1 MSTGT
6 GEVASSLGIVGLR
19 ISGRGDGSGGGTTTA
34 LRIVGLGIS
43 GSGRRRRRCKEGAGS
58 REHQN

>member
-1 MSTGT
+1 MKARAPS
-6 GEVASSLGIVGLR
+6 V
-19 ISGRGDGSGGGTTTA
+19 A

-43 GSGRRRRRCKEGAGS
+43 GSVRRREEGAGS